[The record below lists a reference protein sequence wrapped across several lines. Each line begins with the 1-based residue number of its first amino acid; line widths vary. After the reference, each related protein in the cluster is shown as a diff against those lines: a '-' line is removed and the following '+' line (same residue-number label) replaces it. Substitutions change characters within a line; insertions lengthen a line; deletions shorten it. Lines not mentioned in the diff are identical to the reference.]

1 MTMSTWNDLEEY
13 QPRVLKLL
21 GNSFEKNRL
30 AHAYLFEG
38 KKGTGKK
45 EVSLLLA
52 RSYFCEKPD
61 RHKPCETC
69 RNCKRIHSGNHP
81 DLHLVEP
88 DGLSIKKWQIQSLQ
102 EEFTKTGVESNKKL
116 YIISHADKMTANAA
130 NSLLKFLEEP
140 NADTMAILLTEQVH
154 QMLDTILS
162 RCQTLTFM
170 PLPVSA
176 IEKELLKQDV
186 PANYARLAARMTN
199 SSEKALELS
208 RDDWFAQA
216 RRSVIKLYE
225 VIFKRNGQAFVQV
238 QTQWVPF
245 FAEKDQQDMAFDLL
259 LYVYKDILSIQIG
272 NTDHVIYQDLLPQ
285 LEQHAIQVSRQKI
298 LEKIT
303 SILEAKKRLQMNVS
317 PQLLMEQLVLSLQE
331 G

>member
-1 MTMSTWNDLEEY
+1 MTMSTWNQLADY
-13 QPRVLKLL
+13 QPKVLKLL
-21 GNSFEKNRL
+21 GNSLEKNRL

-38 KKGTGKK
+38 RKGTGKK
-45 EVSLLLA
+45 EISLLLA
-52 RSYFCEKPD
+52 RSFFCENTED
-61 RHKPCETC
+61 FRPCETC

-81 DLHLVEP
+81 DVHLVEP
-88 DGLSIKKWQIQSLQ
+88 DGLSIKKWQIQDLQ
-102 EEFTKTGVESNKKL
+102 GEFTKTGVESSKKL

-140 NADTMAILLTEQVH
+140 NANTMAILMTEQVH
-154 QMLDTILS
+154 QILNTILS

-176 IEKELLKQDV
+176 IEKELLKQEV
-186 PANYARLAARMTN
+186 SPNYAKLAARMTN
-199 SSEKALELS
+199 NVEKALELS

-216 RRSVIKLYE
+216 RLVVIKLYE
-225 VIFKRNGQAFVQV
+225 VISKRNGQAFVQV
-238 QTQWVPF
+238 QTQWMPF
-245 FAEKDQQDMAFDLL
+245 FAEKEQQDMGYDLL
-259 LYVYKDILSIQIG
+259 LYLYKDILSIQIG

-285 LEQHAIQVSRQKI
+285 LEQHAIQVSRQMV